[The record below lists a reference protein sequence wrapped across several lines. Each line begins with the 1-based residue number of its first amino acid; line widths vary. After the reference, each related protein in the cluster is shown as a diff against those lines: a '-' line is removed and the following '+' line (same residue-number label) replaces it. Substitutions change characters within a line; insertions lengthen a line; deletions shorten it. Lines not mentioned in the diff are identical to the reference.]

1 MRRSGAESLQTLEA
15 LELRGSERA
24 GRILRLE
31 GLDTLRALRSL
42 DVASNAL
49 KSLAPLAQLP
59 TLTTLDASGN
69 QLASLEGL
77 QHLCGTLRDLD
88 LTANAIAQLPG
99 WLGGM
104 RRLEWLGLAHNRLAE
119 LSEFGARLRPLP
131 QLARLGIAGNPLAA
145 LPQARLFVVNC
156 CRGLHQIDERP
167 VGVEDVREAAARF
180 DATRADELAAEIA
193 SVRSELAEA
202 RAHASAETR
211 AKEKAEERA
220 SAEASGR
227 QRAVKHAAEL
237 EGRLAASDRR
247 LEATIA
253 ELREA
258 RASMA
263 HARQHGYQK
272 LMAQAEEGT
281 GFSAVAVAREED
293 VLGTTLI
300 TAIHPAD
307 AREHVLDEHAARG
320 AREQTCCTGT
330 RKAERCEHS
339 ERCAHSESEAG
350 GPTTGEAAW
359 QLAAAPTPPPRPK
372 TAPPGAQY
380 DALPVEEAP
389 VRTGSGGR
397 RVARRLNWGPETQL
411 GRLNWGDS
419 IGSIAETQLGRLNW
433 GPETPPAPP
442 PHKEA
447 LGRTGGRTRSP
458 PKDAQQDAD
467 NAHEDAKEWGGE
479 EEGEEDGADEV
490 AAARARTDEVE
501 IERRAGR
508 LHVEE
513 EAEADG
519 MQEEAAAERMQE
531 LECLV
536 LSLQHQL
543 WGTRKALADQTAATA
558 AAAAG
563 GEAAAGGAVGK
574 AVAVPMRSAWPARDE
589 PVDEP
594 VDEAVDE
601 PVDEPRRSEDDAQ
614 DGAQTAAEGAMA
626 FAMASWAED
635 RVERLA
641 RSVFLARPLVESGTQ
656 TELTVETMAH
666 EEAAVR
672 AAAAASDRAVAA
684 AVVARREVEAEV
696 EECAERMAAARA
708 DADAALT
715 ALAEAEARYQVEKRR
730 LVSEFEAQYACLEA
744 AAQAEAD
751 GAAGAIA
758 ARERLEAQLATAMAQ
773 LQQLEAGYEL
783 SHAMLASKDQQIAAL
798 RMLAERR

>member
-1 MRRSGAESLQTLEA
+1 MPPNNRVCYMTEATLMRRSGAESLQTLEA

-49 KSLAPLAQLP
+49 TSLAPLAQLP
-59 TLTTLDASGN
+59 MLTTLDASGN

-119 LSEFGARLRPLP
+119 LSEFGACLRPLP

-167 VGVEDVREAAARF
+167 VGIEDVREAAARF

-193 SVRSELAEA
+193 SCRSELAEA

-211 AKEKAEERA
+211 AKEKAEQRA
-220 SAEASGR
+220 NAEASGR

-258 RASMA
+258 RGLLA
-263 HARQHGYQK
+263 HVRQHGYQK
-272 LMAQAEEGT
+272 LMAQAEQGA

-293 VLGTTLI
+293 VLDTTLRI
-300 TAIHPAD
+300 AIHPAD
-307 AREHVLDEHAARG
+307 ALEHALDEHAARG
-320 AREQTCCTGT
+320 AHDGALEQTWGTGT
-330 RKAERCEHS
+330 RKAEN
-339 ERCAHSESEAG
+339 EAD
-350 GPTTGEAAW
+350 GPATGEAAW
-359 QLAAAPTPPPRPK
+359 QLAAAPTPPPRSK

-380 DALPVEEAP
+380 DALPEEEAP
-389 VRTGSGGR
+389 IVRTGSGGR
-397 RVARRLNWGPETQL
+397 RVARRL
-411 GRLNWGDS
+411 D
-419 IGSIAETQLGRLNW
+419 W

-442 PHKEA
+442 PHREA
-447 LGRTGGRTRSP
+447 LGKSRDLTEIAEGLREALGRTRSP
-458 PKDAQQDAD
+458 PKDAQ
-467 NAHEDAKEWGGE
+467 EDAKDGREDADEWVAE
-479 EEGEEDGADEV
+479 EEDEEDGADEV
-490 AAARARTDEVE
+490 AAARVRADEVE
-501 IERRAGR
+501 VERRVGR
-508 LHVEE
+508 SHHAKE

-519 MQEEAAAERMQE
+519 MQAAAERVQE

-536 LSLQHQL
+536 LALQQQL

-563 GEAAAGGAVGK
+563 GEAAAAVAVGK
-574 AVAVPMRSAWPARDE
+574 AVADPTRSAWPARDE

-594 VDEAVDE
+594 
-601 PVDEPRRSEDDAQ
+601 RRSEADAQ

-635 RVERLA
+635 RMERLA
-641 RSVFLARPLVESGTQ
+641 RSVFLARPLVEGGTQ

-684 AVVARREVEAEV
+684 AVVARREMEAEV
-696 EECAERMAAARA
+696 EESVERMAAARA

-715 ALAEAEARYQVEKRR
+715 ALADADARHQMEKRR

-744 AAQAEAD
+744 AAQAEAV

>member
-1 MRRSGAESLQTLEA
+1 MPPNNRVCYMTEATLMRRSGAESLQTLEA

-49 KSLAPLAQLP
+49 TSLAPLAQLP
-59 TLTTLDASGN
+59 MLMTLDASGN

-119 LSEFGARLRPLP
+119 LSEFGACLRPLP

-167 VGVEDVREAAARF
+167 VGIEDVREAAARF

-193 SVRSELAEA
+193 SCRSELAEA
-202 RAHASAETR
+202 RAHASAEMR
-211 AKEKAEERA
+211 AKEKAEQRA

-258 RASMA
+258 RGLLA
-263 HARQHGYQK
+263 HVRQHGYQK
-272 LMAQAEEGT
+272 LMAQAEQGA

-293 VLGTTLI
+293 VLDTTLRI
-300 TAIHPAD
+300 AIHPAD
-307 AREHVLDEHAARG
+307 ALEHALDEHAARG
-320 AREQTCCTGT
+320 AHDGALEQTWGTGT
-330 RKAERCEHS
+330 ARKAEN
-339 ERCAHSESEAG
+339 EAD
-350 GPTTGEAAW
+350 GPATGEAAW
-359 QLAAAPTPPPRPK
+359 QLAAAPTPPPRSK

-380 DALPVEEAP
+380 DALPEEEAP
-389 VRTGSGGR
+389 IVRTGSGGR
-397 RVARRLNWGPETQL
+397 RVARRLNWGPET
-411 GRLNWGDS
+411 
-419 IGSIAETQLGRLNW
+419 
-433 GPETPPAPP
+433 PPAPP
-442 PHKEA
+442 PHREA
-447 LGRTGGRTRSP
+447 LGKSRDLTEIAEGLREALGRTRSP
-458 PKDAQQDAD
+458 PKDAQ
-467 NAHEDAKEWGGE
+467 EDAKDGREDADEWVAE
-479 EEGEEDGADEV
+479 EEDEEDGADEV
-490 AAARARTDEVE
+490 AAARVRADEVE
-501 IERRAGR
+501 VERHVGR
-508 LHVEE
+508 SHHAKE
-513 EAEADG
+513 EAEAVG
-519 MQEEAAAERMQE
+519 MQAAAERVQE

-536 LSLQHQL
+536 LALQQQL

-563 GEAAAGGAVGK
+563 GEPAAAVAGGK
-574 AVAVPMRSAWPARDE
+574 AVADPTRSAWPARDE

-594 VDEAVDE
+594 
-601 PVDEPRRSEDDAQ
+601 RRSEADAQ

-641 RSVFLARPLVESGTQ
+641 RSVFLARPLVEGGTQ

-684 AVVARREVEAEV
+684 AVVARREMEAEV
-696 EECAERMAAARA
+696 EESVERMAAARA

-715 ALAEAEARYQVEKRR
+715 ALAEADARHQMEKRR

-744 AAQAEAD
+744 AAQAEAV

>member
-202 RAHASAETR
+202 RAHAAAETR

-320 AREQTCCTGT
+320 AREQTWCTGT

-411 GRLNWGDS
+411 GRLNWG
-419 IGSIAETQLGRLNW
+419 L
-433 GPETPPAPP
+433 ETPPAPP

-589 PVDEP
+589 A

-715 ALAEAEARYQVEKRR
+715 ALAEAEARYQMEKRR

>member
-1 MRRSGAESLQTLEA
+1 MPPNNRVCYMTEATLMRRSGAESLQTLEA

-49 KSLAPLAQLP
+49 TSLAPLAQLP
-59 TLTTLDASGN
+59 MLTTLDASGN

-119 LSEFGARLRPLP
+119 LSEFGACLRPLP

-167 VGVEDVREAAARF
+167 VGIEDVREAAARF

-193 SVRSELAEA
+193 SCRSELAEA

-211 AKEKAEERA
+211 AKEKAEQRA
-220 SAEASGR
+220 NAEASGR

-253 ELREA
+253 ELRET
-258 RASMA
+258 RGLLA
-263 HARQHGYQK
+263 HVRQHGYQK
-272 LMAQAEEGT
+272 LMAQAEQGA

-293 VLGTTLI
+293 VLDTTLRI
-300 TAIHPAD
+300 AIHPAD
-307 AREHVLDEHAARG
+307 ALEHALDEHAARG
-320 AREQTCCTGT
+320 AHDGALEQTWGTGT
-330 RKAERCEHS
+330 ARKAEN
-339 ERCAHSESEAG
+339 EAD
-350 GPTTGEAAW
+350 GPASGEAAW
-359 QLAAAPTPPPRPK
+359 QLAAAPTPPPRSK

-380 DALPVEEAP
+380 DALPEEEAP
-389 VRTGSGGR
+389 NVRTGSGGR
-397 RVARRLNWGPETQL
+397 RVARRLNWGPET
-411 GRLNWGDS
+411 
-419 IGSIAETQLGRLNW
+419 
-433 GPETPPAPP
+433 PPAPP
-442 PHKEA
+442 PHREA
-447 LGRTGGRTRSP
+447 LGQSRDLTEIAEGLREALGQSRDLTEIAEGQREALGRTRSP
-458 PKDAQQDAD
+458 PKDAQ
-467 NAHEDAKEWGGE
+467 EDAKDGREDADEWVAE
-479 EEGEEDGADEV
+479 EEDEEDGADEV
-490 AAARARTDEVE
+490 AAARVRADEVE
-501 IERRAGR
+501 VERRVGR
-508 LHVEE
+508 SHHAKE

-519 MQEEAAAERMQE
+519 MQAAAERVQE

-536 LSLQHQL
+536 LSLQQQL

-563 GEAAAGGAVGK
+563 GEAAAAVAVGK
-574 AVAVPMRSAWPARDE
+574 AVADPTRSAWPARDE

-594 VDEAVDE
+594 
-601 PVDEPRRSEDDAQ
+601 RRSEADAQ

-641 RSVFLARPLVESGTQ
+641 RSVFLARPLVEGGTQ

-684 AVVARREVEAEV
+684 AVVARREMEAEV
-696 EECAERMAAARA
+696 EESVERMAAARA

-715 ALAEAEARYQVEKRR
+715 ALAEADARHQMEKRR

-744 AAQAEAD
+744 AAQAEAV

>member
-1 MRRSGAESLQTLEA
+1 MPPNNRVCYMTEATLMRRSGAESLQTLEA

-31 GLDTLRALRSL
+31 GLDTLRTLRSL

-49 KSLAPLAQLP
+49 TSLAPLAQLP
-59 TLTTLDASGN
+59 MLTTLDASGN

-88 LTANAIAQLPG
+88 LTANVIAQLPG

-119 LSEFGARLRPLP
+119 LSEFGACLRPLP

-167 VGVEDVREAAARF
+167 VGIEDVREAAARF

-193 SVRSELAEA
+193 SCRSELAEA

-211 AKEKAEERA
+211 AKEKAEQRA

-258 RASMA
+258 RGLLA
-263 HARQHGYQK
+263 HVRQHGYQK
-272 LMAQAEEGT
+272 LMAQAEQGA

-293 VLGTTLI
+293 VLDTTLRI
-300 TAIHPAD
+300 AIHPAD
-307 AREHVLDEHAARG
+307 ALEHVSWIVDEEHALDEHAARG
-320 AREQTCCTGT
+320 AHDGALEQTWGTGT
-330 RKAERCEHS
+330 RKAEN
-339 ERCAHSESEAG
+339 EAD
-350 GPTTGEAAW
+350 GPASGEAAW
-359 QLAAAPTPPPRPK
+359 QLAAAPTPPPRSK
-372 TAPPGAQY
+372 TAPLGAQY
-380 DALPVEEAP
+380 DALPEEEAP
-389 VRTGSGGR
+389 IVRTGSGGR
-397 RVARRLNWGPETQL
+397 RVARRLNWGPET
-411 GRLNWGDS
+411 
-419 IGSIAETQLGRLNW
+419 
-433 GPETPPAPP
+433 PPAPP
-442 PHKEA
+442 PHREA
-447 LGRTGGRTRSP
+447 LGKSRDLTEIAEGLREALGRTRSP
-458 PKDAQQDAD
+458 PKDAQ
-467 NAHEDAKEWGGE
+467 EDAKDGREDADEWVAE
-479 EEGEEDGADEV
+479 EEDEEDGADEV
-490 AAARARTDEVE
+490 AAARVRTDEVE
-501 IERRAGR
+501 VERHVGR
-508 LHVEE
+508 SHHAKE
-513 EAEADG
+513 EAEAVG
-519 MQEEAAAERMQE
+519 MQAAAERVQE

-536 LSLQHQL
+536 LALQQQL

-563 GEAAAGGAVGK
+563 EPAAAVAGGK
-574 AVAVPMRSAWPARDE
+574 AVADPTRSAWPARDE
-589 PVDEP
+589 
-594 VDEAVDE
+594 A
-601 PVDEPRRSEDDAQ
+601 VDEPRRSEADAQ

-626 FAMASWAED
+626 LAMASWAED

-641 RSVFLARPLVESGTQ
+641 RSVFLARPLVEGGTQ

-684 AVVARREVEAEV
+684 AVVARREMEAEV
-696 EECAERMAAARA
+696 EESVERMAAARA

-715 ALAEAEARYQVEKRR
+715 ALAEADARHQMEKRR

-744 AAQAEAD
+744 AAQAEAV

-758 ARERLEAQLATAMAQ
+758 AREHLEAQLATAMAQ

>member
-1 MRRSGAESLQTLEA
+1 MPPNNRVCYMTEATLMRRSGAESLQTLEA

-49 KSLAPLAQLP
+49 TSLAPLAQLP
-59 TLTTLDASGN
+59 MLTTLDASGN

-119 LSEFGARLRPLP
+119 LSEFGACLRPLP

-156 CRGLHQIDERP
+156 CRGPHQIDERP
-167 VGVEDVREAAARF
+167 VGIEDVREAAARF

-193 SVRSELAEA
+193 SCHSELAEA

-211 AKEKAEERA
+211 AKEKAEQRA
-220 SAEASGR
+220 NAEASGR

-258 RASMA
+258 RGLLA
-263 HARQHGYQK
+263 HVRQHGYQK
-272 LMAQAEEGT
+272 LMAQAEEGA

-293 VLGTTLI
+293 VLDTTLRI
-300 TAIHPAD
+300 AIHPAD
-307 AREHVLDEHAARG
+307 ALEHALDEHAARG
-320 AREQTCCTGT
+320 AHDGALEQTWCTGT
-330 RKAERCEHS
+330 ARKAED
-339 ERCAHSESEAG
+339 EAD
-350 GPTTGEAAW
+350 GPATGEAAW
-359 QLAAAPTPPPRPK
+359 QLAAAPTPPPRSK

-380 DALPVEEAP
+380 DALPEEEAP
-389 VRTGSGGR
+389 IVRTGSGGR
-397 RVARRLNWGPETQL
+397 RVARRLNWGPET
-411 GRLNWGDS
+411 
-419 IGSIAETQLGRLNW
+419 
-433 GPETPPAPP
+433 PPAPP
-442 PHKEA
+442 PHREA
-447 LGRTGGRTRSP
+447 LGRTRSP
-458 PKDAQQDAD
+458 PKDAQ
-467 NAHEDAKEWGGE
+467 EDAKDGREDADEWVAE
-479 EEGEEDGADEV
+479 EEDEEDGADEV
-490 AAARARTDEVE
+490 AAARVRTDEVE
-501 IERRAGR
+501 VERRFGR
-508 LHVEE
+508 SHHAKE

-519 MQEEAAAERMQE
+519 MQAAAERMQE

-536 LSLQHQL
+536 LSLQQQL

-563 GEAAAGGAVGK
+563 GEAAAAVAVGK
-574 AVAVPMRSAWPARDE
+574 AVADPTRFAWPARDE

-594 VDEAVDE
+594 
-601 PVDEPRRSEDDAQ
+601 RRSEADAQ

-641 RSVFLARPLVESGTQ
+641 RSVFLARPLVEGGTQ

-684 AVVARREVEAEV
+684 AVVARREMEAEV
-696 EECAERMAAARA
+696 EESVERMAAARA

-715 ALAEAEARYQVEKRR
+715 ALAEADARHQMEKRR

-744 AAQAEAD
+744 AAQAEAV

-758 ARERLEAQLATAMAQ
+758 ARERLEAQLAMAMAQ